1 MKVFGILEAI
11 DLWVIGAYFL
21 ILIGIGLW
29 VSYQENKKKSENL
42 FLAGRSLGW
51 ISIGMNMWGTN
62 VGPSMLIT
70 MASSGFMTGV
80 VTGNYSWYA
89 FVFIFLLAFIFG
101 PRYLGANVQT
111 LPEYM
116 GKRFGDST
124 RNILAWYTII
134 TILISWLAL
143 TLFAGGILIGQILH
157 IPMWQSVIG
166 LVLISGLFAVAGGLK
181 AIASTNVFQMTLLI
195 LVSALLVIV
204 GLIKVGGFSGLY
216 AATPPQ
222 MWNLF
227 QPNDSPDYPWLAILL
242 GYPIMGVWFW
252 CTDQSMVQSVLGA
265 KDLKTGQRGAN
276 FCGWLKILDVPL
288 FILPGII
295 CWVLFRN
302 EVSNPDEAYI
312 TMVTKLFPPGLIG
325 AIIITMLAAMI
336 STIGSALNSLSTVFT
351 MDIFVKKYKPQ
362 ATRNETVKIGRMVTA
377 AGAIIAIT
385 LTLAIDSIK
394 GIKLFDIF
402 QSILGFIAPPM
413 TVVFLFSVLWKKTT
427 TKAVNL
433 VLSIGSMFSL
443 GIGVLYLWVFPTVQ
457 GYHWPHF
464 MMLSFLIFC
473 VLAVLCLLVTV
484 LDKRGQNHSQNTLKP
499 IKFKTDGFTRWM
511 WIIFVLVMIGLYIYF
526 NGH

>member
-11 DLWVIGAYFL
+11 DLWVIGGYFI
-21 ILIGIGLW
+21 ILIAIGLW
-29 VSYQENKKKSENL
+29 VSYKENKKKNDNL

-51 ISIGMNMWGTN
+51 VSIGMNMWGTN

-70 MASSGFMTGV
+70 MASSGFMTGI

-89 FVFIFLLAFIFG
+89 FVFIFLLAFVFG

-116 GKRFGDST
+116 GKRFGNST
-124 RNILAWYTII
+124 RNILAWYTIA

-195 LVSALLVIV
+195 IVSAILVIV
-204 GLIKVGGFSGLY
+204 GLVKVGGFSGLY
-216 AATPPQ
+216 PQ
-222 MWNLF
+222 TQPEMWNLF
-227 QPNDSPDYPWLAILL
+227 QPNSSPDYPWLAILL

-295 CWVLFRN
+295 CFVLFGN
-302 EVSNPDEAYI
+302 EVKNPDEAYI
-312 TMVTKLFPPGLIG
+312 TMVTKLFPPGMIG
-325 AIIITMLAAMI
+325 AIIITMLAAMV

-351 MDIFVKKYKPQ
+351 MDLYVKKYKPE
-362 ATRNETVKIGRMVTA
+362 ASRSEIIKIGRLVTV
-377 AGAIIAIT
+377 AGALIAIL

-433 VLSIGSMFSL
+433 VLSAGSLFSL
-443 GIGVLYLWVFPTVQ
+443 GVGVLYLWVLPAAK
-457 GYHWPHF
+457 GYAWPHF

-473 VLAVLCLLVTV
+473 VLAVFCYLLTV
-484 LDKRGQNHSQNTLKP
+484 LDKKGQDHSQNTLKP

-511 WIIFVLVMIGLYIYF
+511 WIIFVVVMIALYIVF